1 VQGQHDRLDVVDRSE
16 GDRTAPVS
24 SNRPVAR
31 GAGELVDHVQG
42 DGEAVAR
49 AVEPGRPAIIPE
61 MAEQA
66 QSLEPAGTG
75 SAATHISQEPVRG
88 GYADRSVLGFSGLER
103 MRVWIDRRLPA
114 PPIYHLT
121 GLRPVQAD
129 ADSSTF
135 AMPASPWFRTLAG
148 VFSSGTLAFL
158 ADAPL
163 GSAIAVALPPGQL
176 LVTSD
181 LSMNYLRPASTAS
194 GELIGR
200 ARLIHAGSRLGLSEI
215 LVEDADGRLLAHGT
229 SRCFLFTPI
238 SPPPEPPDPAS
249 LPRYAPEFPTPDPYL
264 RPPPGDVVP
273 QEVWD
278 RTSGLEVYRA
288 IIARELPPP
297 PLHFLTGG
305 RFTEVGEGTA
315 VFVQPS
321 TEWLNSSAR
330 AMYGGAIAFVADLAL
345 AGAVHTTLPAGT
357 VFAPLDLK
365 VNFVRPVFADGRDLT
380 ARAQVTHRGRSLAV
394 ATCEVRNADGKQV
407 AVATGSSVILADR
420 SWTAERPVVPED
432 EAEADEERP
441 GQ

>member
-1 VQGQHDRLDVVDRSE
+1 
-16 GDRTAPVS
+16 
-24 SNRPVAR
+24 
-31 GAGELVDHVQG
+31 
-42 DGEAVAR
+42 
-49 AVEPGRPAIIPE
+49 
-61 MAEQA
+61 
-66 QSLEPAGTG
+66 
-75 SAATHISQEPVRG
+75 
-88 GYADRSVLGFSGLER
+88 
-103 MRVWIDRRLPA
+103 
-114 PPIYHLT
+114 
-121 GLRPVQAD
+121 
-129 ADSSTF
+129 
-135 AMPASPWFRTLAG
+135 
-148 VFSSGTLAFL
+148 
-158 ADAPL
+158 
-163 GSAIAVALPPGQL
+163 
-176 LVTSD
+176 
-181 LSMNYLRPASTAS
+181 
-194 GELIGR
+194 
-200 ARLIHAGSRLGLSEI
+200 
-215 LVEDADGRLLAHGT
+215 
-229 SRCFLFTPI
+229 
-238 SPPPEPPDPAS
+238 
-249 LPRYAPEFPTPDPYL
+249 
-264 RPPPGDVVP
+264 VVP